1 MILGIHDGHN
11 SSASLITDNTIKYSL
26 SEERFTRKKNQRGFP
41 NNSIEYILNELN
53 IKDNEDNKE
62 KENINIITVGGLFR
76 RGNRLKYL
84 KTFQKEM
91 NIPMLYFN
99 HHLCHA
105 SLYSLSDFK
114 ECLVITMDGGG
125 DGLSSTVSIGNKKG
139 LEIIAQS
146 DTIDSL
152 GDFYASITEV
162 LGFKPME
169 DEGKVMS
176 LSSYECGGEVDIDI
190 KVIDYDSNIKS
201 FKNYLGVIGYE
212 STKALRNIFHLCNI
226 NLNSM
231 DFRTKVLISK
241 YAQKTLENTVL
252 KMIEDFSNE
261 TGIDK
266 IVFSGGVAQNVLLN
280 KKIGERY
287 DLYVPPF
294 MGDEGLSVG
303 SALLIRESGNK
314 NKINDE
320 INNKTSNNM
329 KNKIN
334 NKKINLKN
342 TYLGYK
348 ILNKNVETLIENNL
362 LKNYKVNYIENRDIP
377 EVIGNYLINNGI
389 VCLCRGRMEFGPRA
403 LGNRSIIALPSKEN
417 KERINRYL
425 KRNSFMPFAP
435 TILYEYME
443 DYLINPKYNPFM
455 TALFDVNKNN
465 IERIR
470 GVVHV
475 DNTTR
480 AQILKREFN
489 SLYYDIINY
498 LYDSIDLPVV
508 LNTSFNIHGEPIVCN
523 ELDGVRSFKFIGDVL
538 LLGNWLIEK
547 I

>member
-11 SSASLITDNTIKYSL
+11 SSASLITDNIIKYSL
-26 SEERFTRKKNQRGFP
+26 SEERFTRKKNQRSFP

-53 IKDNEDNKE
+53 NNDKKE
-62 KENINIITVGGLFR
+62 KENINIIAVGGLFR
-76 RGNRLKYL
+76 RGKRLKYL
-84 KTFQKEM
+84 KTFQKKM

-105 SLYSLSDFK
+105 SLYNLSDFK

-146 DTIDSL
+146 DTLDSL

-201 FKNYLGVIGYE
+201 FKNYLGVIGHE

-280 KKIGERY
+280 KKIGENY

-303 SALLIRESGNK
+303 SALLIRERSNK
-314 NKINDE
+314 NKI
-320 INNKTSNNM
+320 K
-329 KNKIN
+329 

-342 TYLGYK
+342 TYLGYE

-362 LKNYKVNYIENRDIP
+362 LKNYKVNFIEDKDIP

-389 VCLCRGRMEFGPRA
+389 VCLCRGKMEFGPRA
-403 LGNRSIIALPSKEN
+403 LGNRSIIALPNKEN
-417 KERINRYL
+417 KERINKYL
-425 KRNSFMPFAP
+425 KRDSFMPFAP

-443 DYLINPKYNPFM
+443 DYLISPKYNPFM
-455 TALFDVNKNN
+455 TTLFDVNKNN
-465 IERIR
+465 IEIIR

-489 SLYYDIINY
+489 NLYYDIINY

-523 ELDGVRSFKFIGDVL
+523 ELDGIKSFKFVGDVL

-547 I
+547 INY